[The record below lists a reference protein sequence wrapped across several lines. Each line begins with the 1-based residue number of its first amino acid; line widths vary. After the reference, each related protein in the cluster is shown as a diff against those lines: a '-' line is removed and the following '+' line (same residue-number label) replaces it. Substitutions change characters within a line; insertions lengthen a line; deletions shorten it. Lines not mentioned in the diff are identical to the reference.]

1 MILPLP
7 KAPGG
12 TITQIRTRKGTSTT
26 VAQLA
31 ADPENESGPVDVAVN
46 GLGNT
51 YAVMSGPFAQLVRI
65 HPNGNTEI
73 VADIGAY
80 QVTDP
85 DPTAVAIGPDGA

>member
-51 YAVMSGPFAQLVRI
+51 R
-65 HPNGNTEI
+65 TR
-73 VADIGAY
+73 
-80 QVTDP
+80 
-85 DPTAVAIGPDGA
+85 